1 MKLPLTLAATAA
13 LAIVALVVVLLS
25 LGSWISGI
33 SMHERDALVAAMV
46 TRGTGSRAQQEAERG
61 DDKGIA
67 GVYACQGITADGKLY
82 NGTVHIT
89 RHNGVY
95 QLVWTLGPEEHHV
108 GIGLLSGDVLAVSYF
123 GGLPGVVAYRVERD
137 ADRPRLVGEWTV
149 PAADGQVFREVLT
162 PLHDG
167 ADVPPPPDLP
177 VPALPRRVPVP
188 ASMRA
193 V

>member
-13 LAIVALVVVLLS
+13 VLIVLLP
-25 LGSWISGI
+25 LGSWMSGI

-46 TRGTGSRAQQEAERG
+46 RGGTADRAQQDAEPA

-89 RHNGVY
+89 RHHGAY
-95 QLVWTLGPEEHHV
+95 RLVWTLGPGEHHV

-162 PLHDG
+162 RLDDG

-177 VPALPRRVPVP
+177 LPGVPRRVPVP

-193 V
+193 A